1 MRVLITGATGAVGP
15 SVVREALEAGYRV
28 RTLSLDL
35 PQDDSWTKD
44 VDMRL
49 GDVTDLSAV
58 QSAMEG
64 VDGVIHL
71 AALLHVVNPPDSLR
85 GEYERVNVGGT
96 ATVTKAASLAKV
108 GRMVFFSTI
117 AVYGDTA
124 GSIATED
131 SPLHPDT
138 FYARTKREAEKA
150 VLEAGNSHGRPMG
163 TVLRMGAIY
172 GARIKGNYERLVH
185 ALATGRFIPI
195 GNGENRRTLI
205 HEKDVARAAVLA
217 LFHPSS
223 AGNVYNVSDGCY
235 HSMNEI
241 IASICSALGRPRPCF
256 RLPVGPVRK
265 IAGIIEDG
273 AGVLGMKAPVVRAT
287 IDKYTEDMA
296 VSSERI
302 RLQLGFTPR
311 FDLASGWAE
320 TIEQMRQRKDV

>member
-1 MRVLITGATGAVGP
+1 MRILITGATGAVGP

-28 RTLSLDL
+28 RTLSLGL
-35 PQDDSWTKD
+35 PQKDSWTKD

-71 AALLHVVNPPDSLR
+71 AALLHIVNPPDSLR

-96 ATVTKAASLAKV
+96 ANVTKAASLAKA
-108 GRMVFFSTI
+108 GRIVFFSTI

-124 GSIATED
+124 GSIVTED
-131 SPLHPDT
+131 SPLHPGT
-138 FYARTKREAEKA
+138 FYARTKHEAEKV
-150 VLEAGNSHGRPMG
+150 VLEAGNSQGLPMG

-195 GNGENRRTLI
+195 GDGENRRTLI

-241 IASICSALGRPRPCF
+241 IASICSALGRPEPRF
-256 RLPVGPVRK
+256 RLPVGPARK

-273 AGVLGMKAPVVRAT
+273 AGVLGMKSPVARAT

-311 FDLASGWAE
+311 FDLASGWSE

>member
-35 PQDDSWTKD
+35 PQEDSWTKD

-124 GSIATED
+124 GSIVTED

-138 FYARTKREAEKA
+138 FYARTKREAEKV

-195 GNGENRRTLI
+195 GDGENRRTLI

-241 IASICSALGRPRPCF
+241 IASICSALGRPRPRF